1 MKPRSK
7 GSENTMRTLSKI
19 GLAALMA
26 TTLMAA
32 PVVSHA
38 AEGGGYS
45 HYSIGSTPRD
55 NSGAGSSATRGT
67 PSFDMALSYATPGSV
82 VRNTSNSGSSAVSGT
97 PLGNMPASHFT
108 AGSTPL
114 DVSNNN

>member
-1 MKPRSK
+1 MH
-7 GSENTMRTLSKI
+7 TLSKI

-32 PVVSHA
+32 PMASHA

-45 HYSIGSTPRD
+45 QYSIGSTPTD
-55 NSGAGSSATRGT
+55 TSGAGSSATRGT
-67 PSFDMALSYATPGSV
+67 PSFDMADSYATPGSV
-82 VRNTSNSGSSAVSGT
+82 VRNSSNSGSSAVSGK
-97 PLGNMPASHFT
+97 PLGNMPASRFSF
-108 AGSTPL
+108 GSTPL

>member
-1 MKPRSK
+1 
-7 GSENTMRTLSKI
+7 MRTLSKI

-32 PVVSHA
+32 PMAGHA

-45 HYSIGSTPRD
+45 HYSIGSTPTD
-55 NSGAGSSATRGT
+55 TSSAGSSATRGT
-67 PSFDMALSYATPGSV
+67 PSFDMADSYATPGST
-82 VRNTSNSGSSAVSGT
+82 VRNSSNSGSSAVSGK
-97 PLGNMPASHFT
+97 PLGNMTASRFSF
-108 AGSTPL
+108 GSTPL

>member
-1 MKPRSK
+1 
-7 GSENTMRTLSKI
+7 MRTLSKI

-32 PVVSHA
+32 PAVTHA

-45 HYSIGSTPRD
+45 LYTAGSTPRD
-55 NSGAGSSATRGT
+55 TSGAGSSATRGT
-67 PSFDMALSYATPGSV
+67 PSFDMANSYATPGSV
-82 VRNTSNSGSSAVSGT
+82 VRNSSNAGSSAVA
-97 PLGNMPASHFT
+97 GNMPASHFS

>member
-1 MKPRSK
+1 
-7 GSENTMRTLSKI
+7 MRTFSKI

-45 HYSIGSTPRD
+45 HYTVGSTPRD
-55 NSGAGSSATRGT
+55 TSGAGSSATRGT
-67 PSFDMALSYATPGSV
+67 PSFDMAWSYATPGSV
-82 VRNTSNSGSSAVSGT
+82 VRNSSNAGSSAVTGAPTGSIA
-97 PLGNMPASHFT
+97 ASHFS

>member
-1 MKPRSK
+1 
-7 GSENTMRTLSKI
+7 MRTFSKI

-55 NSGAGSSATRGT
+55 TSSAGSSATRGT
-67 PSFDMALSYATPGSV
+67 PSFDMAWSYATPGSV
-82 VRNTSNSGSSAVSGT
+82 VRNSSNGGSSAVTGAPTGSMVAG
-97 PLGNMPASHFT
+97 HFT
-108 AGSTPL
+108 TGSTPL